1 MTYFGTEIVMNRLI
15 NIILNF
21 IITLVLILITNI
33 GESANIERCSE
44 ITKKCIIKL
53 DKGSIG
59 NKVKILNERA
69 HVVGEGKIIHK
80 KGPFGIIYVTKIRQN
95 IRKGYPVIVDIHN
108 EYSNAHWAA
117 SFSDINNKQNQK

>member
-1 MTYFGTEIVMNRLI
+1 MSRFIK
-15 NIILNF
+15 IILNL
-21 IITLVLILITNI
+21 IITLILILVTNI

-69 HVVGEGKIIHK
+69 HLVGEGKIIHRQ
-80 KGPFGIIYVTKIRQN
+80 GPFGIIYVENIRQN

-117 SFSDINNKQNQK
+117 SFSDTNDKQNQK